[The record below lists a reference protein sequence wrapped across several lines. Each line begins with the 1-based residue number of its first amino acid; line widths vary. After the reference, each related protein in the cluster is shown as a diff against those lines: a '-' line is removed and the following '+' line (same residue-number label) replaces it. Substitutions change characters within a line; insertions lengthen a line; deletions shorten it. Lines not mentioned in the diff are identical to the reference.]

1 MSTIEDQIR
10 QARAGI
16 AQAQTKKTRAAVEL
30 DTAKQRLADART
42 VLADEFGVTT
52 TEDAKAKLAELKTA
66 LDDALGTIEDALAEA
81 GA

>member
-10 QARAGI
+10 TARAGI

-30 DTAKQRLADART
+30 DTAKQRLADARAI
-42 VLADEFGVTT
+42 LKNEFGVVT
-52 TEDAKAKLAELKTA
+52 TEDAKAKLAELKAA
-66 LDDALGTIEDALAEA
+66 LDAALEDIETALAEA